1 AARSQLLLESVV
13 AGEVVAEGFEESS
26 SGNPFESRRCC
37 KEEVE
42 VRGMVAERSPELED
56 EGKQDS
62 WMADLETK
70 VGRAQEELNKFR
82 DRLASAEVAMVDA
95 EQALEKAKKQVSTV
109 IRTSEVDRETL
120 PLSLVLQQTSE
131 PESKPEP
138 NDDVLEVV
146 EPTEPVQEQNE
157 HEEEEEEEVTFILEE
172 SMIFERRGEEDD
184 AHLAVATRR
193 KEEELKVK
201 IRSME
206 EELEGSKEKAA
217 HLAEQLAAVAGAK
230 AALEVEMKKLRV
242 QTGQWRKAAE
252 AATALLAAGDGAA
265 MDKHHGAYV
274 RWGWPLTAGELE
286 EDGVVGGRRKAA
298 GFGMLGDLWK
308 KVAQQRQAEPVSGI
322 D

>member
-1 AARSQLLLESVV
+1 
-13 AGEVVAEGFEESS
+13 
-26 SGNPFESRRCC
+26 
-37 KEEVE
+37 
-42 VRGMVAERSPELED
+42 
-56 EGKQDS
+56 
-62 WMADLETK
+62 MADLKTK

-109 IRTSEVDRETL
+109 TRTSEVDRETL
-120 PLSLVLQQTSE
+120 PLSLVLEQTSE

-206 EELEGSKEKAA
+206 EELEGSKKKAA

-274 RWGWPLTAGELE
+274 RWGWPLMAGELE

-308 KVAQQRQAEPVSGI
+308 KVAQQRQAEPVSGM

>member
-1 AARSQLLLESVV
+1 MEWLPNAAPSWPMRYMSCIHQSRFCCTSSLCPNVLLLQ
-13 AGEVVAEGFEESS
+13 
-26 SGNPFESRRCC
+26 R
-37 KEEVE
+37 
-42 VRGMVAERSPELED
+42 
-56 EGKQDS
+56 KQDS
-62 WMADLETK
+62 RMADLETK

-82 DRLASAEVAMVDA
+82 DQLASAEVAMVDA
-95 EQALEKAKKQVSTV
+95 EQALEKAKKQVTTV
-109 IRTSEVDRETL
+109 TRTSEVDRETL
-120 PLSLVLQQTSE
+120 PLSLVLEQTSE
-131 PESKPEP
+131 PKSKPEP

-157 HEEEEEEEVTFILEE
+157 HEEEVTFILEE
-172 SMIFERRGEEDD
+172 RMIFERRGEEDD

-206 EELEGSKEKAA
+206 EELEESKEKAA

-252 AATALLAAGDGAA
+252 AATALLTAGDGAT

-274 RWGWPLTAGELE
+274 RWGWPLMTGELE
-286 EDGVVGGRRKAA
+286 EDGVVGGRRKSA

-308 KVAQQRQAEPVSGI
+308 KVAQQRQAEPLSGM